1 MIEKANLNYPNCE
14 FVVGN
19 ILKNDFDY
27 NTFSH
32 ILCLGRTIYEIKN
45 KEQFFETCYSLLN
58 DNGLLIINLSD
69 YNNFKPYVS
78 EKNKDI
84 LFDSSNYGKTPTS
97 MIVKFSKDIEFMT
110 NFEKMKPKIIKIFQM
125 LLLKKNLKILKQIVL
140 EKMN

>member
-78 EKNKDI
+78 EKKI
-84 LFDSSNYGKTPTS
+84 KTF
-97 MIVKFSKDIEFMT
+97 I
-110 NFEKMKPKIIKIFQM
+110 
-125 LLLKKNLKILKQIVL
+125 
-140 EKMN
+140 